1 MLQFTKPN
9 IEVSGRLYQT
19 KKHITHIV
27 YQPYKKVRPS
37 RVLTVHTRDLSLIEI
52 YTWYRHIML
61 MVTLL
66 WVWVVSVSGTGE
78 LGRTILQ
85 LILSNHQATTSQPND
100 ITFSNRYWS
109 SFPLLTLL
117 GRGRGA
123 DGNFSMKKG
132 VWSQDTLLKDW
143 QSSLAPSYPI
153 RILFIC
159 CVYFTL
165 IMKL

>member
-9 IEVSGRLYQT
+9 IEVSGQLYQT

-78 LGRTILQ
+78 LGRTILH

-117 GRGRGA
+117 GRGGQMA
-123 DGNFSMKKG
+123 ISPWKTGSGGPKFCDFS
-132 VWSQDTLLKDW
+132 
-143 QSSLAPSYPI
+143 
-153 RILFIC
+153 
-159 CVYFTL
+159 
-165 IMKL
+165 